1 MLAPANVDDYRELA
15 RRRLPRQLFDY
26 LDGGSHDELTLAANR
41 AGLHALRL
49 RQRVMRDVSKIDTGA
64 TVLGRDVAMPLA
76 LAPVG
81 LAGLMAPRAEAV
93 AARVAEAAGVPF
105 CLSTVGV
112 CSIEEV
118 RAATAA
124 PFWFQLYM
132 MRDRGYVRELLQ
144 RAQAAGCG
152 ALVFAVDMAVLATRY
167 RDVRNGIAGGLDLA
181 GKLKKAWDI
190 ASHPGWVRRVALGGK
205 PLIFGNLAA
214 AVPNGRSLPEFKA
227 WVDSQFDAS
236 VTWRDLDFVREHWKG
251 PLLIKGV
258 MEVEDARAAA
268 ACGAQG
274 VIVSNHGGRQLDGAP
289 PTIEALPAIAD
300 AVGNRIEVLMDS
312 GVRGGQDIVK
322 ALASGAKSVLFGRPW
337 IWALAGAGE
346 AGLAN
351 LLQQTRRELET
362 TLMLTG
368 TTAAREVNRDL
379 LC

>member
-1 MLAPANVDDYRELA
+1 MVSR
-15 RRRLPRQLFDY
+15 
-26 LDGGSHDELTLAANR
+26 SH
-41 AGLHALRL
+41 
-49 RQRVMRDVSKIDTGA
+49 
-64 TVLGRDVAMPLA
+64 
-76 LAPVG
+76 VG
-81 LAGLMAPRAEAV
+81 
-93 AARVAEAAGVPF
+93 VAEAAGVPF

-118 RAATAA
+118 RAATTA

-181 GKLKKAWDI
+181 GKIRKAWDI

-227 WVDSQFDAS
+227 WVDAQFDAS

-289 PTIEALPAIAD
+289 PTIEALPAIGD

-322 ALASGAKSVLFGRPW
+322 ALACGAKSVLFGRPW

-346 AGLAN
+346 VGLAN
-351 LLQQTRRELET
+351 LLQQVRRELET